1 MAEKKKTTK
10 KSTKK
15 TTKAKKKV
23 AKPAKAEK
31 KVKVV
36 KKEVVAQAPV
46 VHKSPK
52 PKKLQSK
59 VRYYGTGRRKE
70 AAAKVWLVPGQGKI
84 TVNDKDFSVYF
95 CGRQVLEIQVKK
107 PLEITNTKD
116 SYDVIVEAF
125 GGGVPGQ
132 AVAASMGIARALI
145 TVNPEFRKS
154 LKSAGLL
161 RRDPRMKERKKYGR
175 KRARKSF
182 QYTKR

>member
-23 AKPAKAEK
+23 AKPI
-31 KVKVV
+31 KVDKVAARV
-36 KKEVVAQAPV
+36 PV

-52 PKKLQSK
+52 PKKLQSE

-70 AAAKVWLVPGQGKI
+70 ATAKVWLVPGQGKI
-84 TVNDKDFSVYF
+84 TVNNKDYSHYF
-95 CGRQVLEIQVKK
+95 CGRQVLEIQVRK

-125 GGGVPGQ
+125 GGGVPAQ

-145 TVNPEFRKS
+145 IVNPEFRKS

-161 RRDPRMKERKKYGR
+161 RRDPRMKERKKYGH